1 MAGRAGPAGDPGISG
16 MQGAS
21 GPPGHQG
28 PVGIVDRWTSYR
40 DFNFDRGRSELQA
53 SDADTVAEIASYSAH
68 NPSLR
73 IGIDGSMDAG
83 NPRLAERR
91 VSAVRDALMRAGV
104 PTDKME
110 TGAFGDPQLRRDGRV
125 EVLLLSAR

>member
-1 MAGRAGPAGDPGISG
+1 
-16 MQGAS
+16 
-21 GPPGHQG
+21 
-28 PVGIVDRWTSYR
+28 
-40 DFNFDRGRSELQA
+40 
-53 SDADTVAEIASYSAH
+53 
-68 NPSLR
+68 
-73 IGIDGSMDAG
+73 MDAG